1 MVMIKSFKH
10 KGLKKLFETGNHSG
24 VNPDHV
30 KRLKLILA
38 RLDASQAQNDM
49 NLPGLGLHPLKGDL
63 KDFWAV
69 VVSGNW
75 RIIFRFKNNNVID
88 VNYDDYH

>member
-1 MVMIKSFKH
+1 MIKSFKH
-10 KGLKKLFETGNHSG
+10 KGLKKLFETGKHSG

-38 RLDASQAQNDM
+38 RLDASQSQNDM
-49 NLPGLGLHPLKGDL
+49 NLPGLGLHPLKDDL
-63 KDFWAV
+63 KEFWAV

-75 RIIFRFKNNNVID
+75 HIIFRFINNNAND